1 MDKSQELMA
10 AVTGAI
16 WKCASSAENVERFQ
30 ELGLIAVLIKILKE
44 NCDALD
50 DLQFNP
56 QKIDVLT
63 NVVGAISGWLA
74 RHTNNS
80 LVNYLAWQQIANIE
94 GNLLPMSLFTYF
106 APTRQIRSNYVHVCI
121 AI

>member
-1 MDKSQELMA
+1 MDNSQELMA

-63 NVVGAISGWLA
+63 NVVGAISGWLGPLII
-74 RHTNNS
+74 HWSIT
-80 LVNYLAWQQIANIE
+80 
-94 GNLLPMSLFTYF
+94 
-106 APTRQIRSNYVHVCI
+106 
-121 AI
+121 

>member
-1 MDKSQELMA
+1 MTTTYDKKELMA

-63 NVVGAISGWLA
+63 NVVGAISGQD
-74 RHTNNS
+74 
-80 LVNYLAWQQIANIE
+80 NYESVIIGSPNVTVVPLP
-94 GNLLPMSLFTYF
+94 NLF
-106 APTRQIRSNYVHVCI
+106 
-121 AI
+121 

>member
-1 MDKSQELMA
+1 MA

-63 NVVGAISGWLA
+63 NVVGAISGWLVT
-74 RHTNNS
+74 HT
-80 LVNYLAWQQIANIE
+80 
-94 GNLLPMSLFTYF
+94 TYVIIHWSI
-106 APTRQIRSNYVHVCI
+106 T
-121 AI
+121 

>member
-1 MDKSQELMA
+1 MTIPGQELMA

-63 NVVGAISGWLA
+63 NVVGAISGWLV

-80 LVNYLAWQQIANIE
+80 LVNYLAWQQIANTCRVK
-94 GNLLPMSLFTYF
+94 LV
-106 APTRQIRSNYVHVCI
+106 AYV
-121 AI
+121 

>member
-1 MDKSQELMA
+1 MGKQKANFIGQLIPGQELMA

-63 NVVGAISGWLA
+63 NVVGAISGWLGPLII
-74 RHTNNS
+74 HWSIT
-80 LVNYLAWQQIANIE
+80 
-94 GNLLPMSLFTYF
+94 
-106 APTRQIRSNYVHVCI
+106 
-121 AI
+121 